1 MRYSPKPRP
10 PLCICL
16 LPEHPL
22 IVTTIDLLRNNL
34 SLRSVALLDRT
45 CQGATSSSRALSPL
59 YLSPH
64 AIEALIDV
72 ALELKA
78 ACLLP
83 SLTRELSR
91 THSTQPSHNNNTI
104 PSPMTLRLAVVY
116 DKLIDA
122 HHQLGDP
129 GSVLAVYSSANRA
142 LVPCSQIMYKRA
154 IQALF
159 KRFIPSSKPDERR
172 YSLPR
177 KTHPPHQEGYLHRPQ
192 PNDYPPVGVIIEQL
206 RRILNHMASQ
216 NVVPNMRL
224 LADVFRGLGSILKL
238 ETYGIEVDHS
248 HLAEQDA
255 TLEALRI
262 PAPKDSTPRFRLE
275 HLVLD
280 EEIWASVGKIVNN
293 ILAQT
298 VNPTSFQRPGN
309 EGRVMILMA
318 WADVMLSLR
327 EDIADAMVRATN
339 TKSRL
344 NALSTRVNTLLATDQ
359 PWNYQRTFDRLAHS
373 SSLRPHHEN
382 SFGEIGSETDPALD
396 LPVGPAPGQWPLLR
410 TLNEAQRISLLVRD
424 RLVEGDSVAALLQF
438 HSLASL
444 CGAFRRLC
452 DTINPADAPS
462 LYIHD
467 PESDVKRP
475 SEVVLAEARQELEAR
490 VESVYVRLA
499 GHALRTGDPSYVND
513 VLELAYTLPPRHN
526 KLTFSR
532 VWKRAMTAFVKWRA
546 EWYGSGGVGRAMR
559 TLAQLLGI
567 GLRKSSTQDPRTRAV
582 DRAVPKSILNTGPN
596 REIFDLAWL
605 REQDQW
611 PALGRHVFTRRHV
624 VSALIAKAEE
634 TTPAHL
640 RPGAKPDPKTAAKH
654 LQDAQRAFEEAE
666 VRKTM
671 RWLRE
676 NHPRYMLRP
685 GEPSPSI
692 AELDAQARAEAH
704 AQRIYGKRHDLTG
717 ARSGGNEMIN
727 DRARDVPSGATPIS
741 MLVDVFGA
749 LSVPMADDEAQRL
762 RYHGPTHEG
771 GPPQTK
777 K

>member
-1 MRYSPKPRP
+1 
-10 PLCICL
+10 
-16 LPEHPL
+16 
-22 IVTTIDLLRNNL
+22 
-34 SLRSVALLDRT
+34 
-45 CQGATSSSRALSPL
+45 
-59 YLSPH
+59 
-64 AIEALIDV
+64 
-72 ALELKA
+72 
-78 ACLLP
+78 
-83 SLTRELSR
+83 
-91 THSTQPSHNNNTI
+91 
-104 PSPMTLRLAVVY
+104 MTLRLATVY
-116 DKLIDA
+116 EKLMDA
-122 HHQLGDP
+122 HYQLGDP
-129 GSVLAVYSSANRA
+129 GSVLAVYSSANRT
-142 LVPCSQIMYKRA
+142 LVPCSQVMYKRA

-159 KRFIPSSKPDERR
+159 KRFVPSPKDERR

-177 KTHPPHQEGYLHRPQ
+177 KNHLPHSQEEYLHHPQ
-192 PNDYPPVGVIIEQL
+192 PNDHPPADIIIEQL
-206 RRILNHMASQ
+206 RRILNHMAAQ
-216 NVVPNMRL
+216 NVIPNMRL
-224 LADVFRGLGSILKL
+224 LADVFRGLGTILKL
-238 ETYGIEVDHS
+238 ETYGIEVGHN

-255 TLEALRI
+255 AVKALGI
-262 PAPKDSTPRFRLE
+262 PAPKGSTPRFRLE

-280 EEIWASVGKIVNN
+280 EETWASVGKIVNN
-293 ILAQT
+293 VLGRT
-298 VNPTSFQRPGN
+298 VNPASFQRPGN
-309 EGRVMILMA
+309 EGRAMILMA

-327 EDIADAMVRATN
+327 EDIADAIIRATN

-344 NALSTRVNTLLATDQ
+344 NALSVRVDTLLATDQ

-373 SSLRPHHEN
+373 SSLRSHHEN
-382 SFGEIGSETDPALD
+382 SFGQIGSETDPALD
-396 LPVGPAPGQWPLLR
+396 LPVGPAPGQWPILR
-410 TLNEAQRISLLVRD
+410 TLNEGQRISLLVRD

-452 DTINPADAPS
+452 DTIDPADAPS
-462 LYIHD
+462 LYVHEA
-467 PESDVKRP
+467 ESDVQRP

-513 VLELAYTLPPRHN
+513 VLELAYTLPPRYN

-532 VWKRAMTAFVKWRA
+532 VWKRAMTAFVRWRT

-567 GLRKSSTQDPRTRAV
+567 GLRKSPKQYPRAGAV
-582 DRAVPKSILNTGPN
+582 DRAIPRAILNVGPN
-596 REIFDLAWL
+596 RELFDLAWL
-605 REQDQW
+605 REQNQW

-654 LQDAQRAFEEAE
+654 LRDAQRVFEEAE

-676 NHPRYMLRP
+676 NHPRFMLRP

-692 AELDAQARAEAH
+692 AELDAQARAEAR
-704 AQRIYGKRHDLTG
+704 AQHVYGKRHDLAG
-717 ARSGGNEMIN
+717 ARSGGNANIN
-727 DRARDVPSGATPIS
+727 DRTHDIPSGATPIS
-741 MLVDVFGA
+741 MLVDVFEA
-749 LSVPMADDEAQRL
+749 LSVPMRADEAQRL
-762 RYHGPTHEG
+762 HYHGPTHEDG
-771 GPPQTK
+771 LSQTK